1 MHRLAVL
8 FFIAVLGGASV
19 VACQTAPHAAPAAPP
34 KPVAGFVTDM
44 KSFDAFIATKPTP
57 AQFHAAYPDVMLVT
71 PDMMT
76 TREMRQDNS
85 RYFPKMDADGRIVGG
100 SFM

>member
-8 FFIAVLGGASV
+8 FFTAVLGGAAL
-19 VACQTAPHAAPAAPP
+19 VACQSAPQTAQAAQPR
-34 KPVAGFVTDM
+34 PVAGFVTDL
-44 KSFDAFIATKPTP
+44 KAFDAFIATKPTP
-57 AQFHAAYPDVMLVT
+57 AQFHAAYPDVVLVT

-76 TREMRQDNS
+76 TREMRQNNS
-85 RYFPKMDADGRIVGG
+85 RYFPKLDADGRIVGG

>member
-1 MHRLAVL
+1 MNRFTAL
-8 FFIAVLGGASV
+8 FFLAVLGGAAV
-19 VACQTAPHAAPAAPP
+19 TACQTTSAAQP

-44 KSFDAFIATKPTP
+44 KAFDAFIATRPTP
-57 AQFHAAYPDVMLVT
+57 EQFRAAYPDVILVT

-76 TREMRQDNS
+76 TREMRQNNS
-85 RYFPKMDADGRIVGG
+85 RYFPKLDAEGRIVGG

>member
-1 MHRLAVL
+1 MNRFTALFFLAVL
-8 FFIAVLGGASV
+8 GAAAVT
-19 VACQTAPHAAPAAPP
+19 ACQTAPAAQP

-44 KSFDAFIATKPTP
+44 KAFDAFIATRPTP
-57 AQFHAAYPDVMLVT
+57 EQFRAAYPDVILVT

-76 TREMRQDNS
+76 TREMRQNNS
-85 RYFPKMDADGRIVGG
+85 RYFPKLDAEGRIVGG

>member
-1 MHRLAVL
+1 MIRSVRLFLAL
-8 FFIAVLGGASV
+8 GLGIATLS
-19 VACQTAPHAAPAAPP
+19 ACQTAPAGQP

-44 KSFDAFIATKPTP
+44 KAFDVFIATKPT
-57 AQFHAAYPDVMLVT
+57 AEQFHAAYPDVTLVT

-76 TREMRQDNS
+76 TREMRQNNS

-100 SFM
+100 SFQ

>member
-1 MHRLAVL
+1 MQRLAIL
-8 FFIAVLGGASV
+8 FFTAVLGGASL
-19 VACQTAPHAAPAAPP
+19 VACQTGLATQP

-44 KSFDAFIATKPTP
+44 HSFDAFIATKPTP
-57 AQFHAAYPDVMLVT
+57 AQFRTAYPDVMLVT

-76 TREMRQDNS
+76 TREMRENNS